1 MNDLRIILHG
11 HGYNVL
17 QYIKCL
23 IEQSKKDEKVYSIQ
37 WILYGVV
44 VVGHVYTMLLYQSR
58 SIERAKTGSMR
69 AIGLYI
75 EFITQLSMIDISS
88 SSGVYTP
95 YTIGCKDAAQFVYK
109 KIFPDIIHHDYIHT
123 DLTSSNT
130 TKEGVIDDILSQSA
144 IDSHLEI
151 LHEYK
156 QIIQNMVNVLFS
168 KDVIHNSS
176 NLDFTI
182 AYYNDA
188 LSILIH
194 LNNVLEQSPINML
207 SYRNII
213 SQQCDNHMS
222 GAHTE
227 KMSPNEYSRWMIANA
242 IYP

>member
-1 MNDLRIILHG
+1 MNNLRVILHG
-11 HGYNVL
+11 HGYNIL

-23 IEQSKKDEKVYSIQ
+23 IEQSKKDNKLYSIQ

-44 VVGHVYTMLLYQSR
+44 VVGHVYTMLLHQSR
-58 SIERAKTGSMR
+58 SIDRAKTGSMR

-75 EFITQLSMIDISS
+75 EFITQISMIDTSS
-88 SSGVYTP
+88 SSDVYTP

-109 KIFPDIIHHDYIHT
+109 KIFPDIHHDYTHP

-130 TKEGVIDDILSQSA
+130 TKEDAIDNILTQSA
-144 IDSHLEI
+144 VDSHLEI

-168 KDVIHNSS
+168 KDMIDTSS

-188 LSILIH
+188 LNILIQ

-213 SQQCDNHMS
+213 SQQCDNHIS

-227 KMSPNEYSRWMIANA
+227 KMSPNEYSIWMISNA
-242 IYP
+242 IFP

>member
-1 MNDLRIILHG
+1 MNDLHVILHG
-11 HGYNVL
+11 HGYNIL

-23 IEQSKKDEKVYSIQ
+23 IEQLKKDEKLYSIQ

-58 SIERAKTGSMR
+58 SIDRAKTGSMR

-75 EFITQLSMIDISS
+75 EFITQLSMIDMSY

-109 KIFPDIIHHDYIHT
+109 KIFPDTHHDYTQT
-123 DLTSSNT
+123 DLTSNT
-130 TKEGVIDDILSQSA
+130 TKHVLDDVLSQSA

-168 KDVIHNSS
+168 KDMIHNSS
-176 NLDFTI
+176 NLDVIIT
-182 AYYNDA
+182 YYNDA
-188 LSILIH
+188 LNILIQ
-194 LNNVLEQSPINML
+194 LNNVLENSPNNMT

-213 SQQCDNHMS
+213 SQQCDNHLR
-222 GAHTE
+222 GEHTE
-227 KMSPNEYSRWMIANA
+227 KMSPKEYSDWMISNA
-242 IYP
+242 IFP